1 MHAKGKIPSLESL
14 EPFDSCLTIG
24 RILMP
29 NLSVDLTV
37 NAAIS
42 MMDRYRIAEA
52 LVHEHHARMEYPRE
66 DGNRRLL
73 ETVRGVPRLHPVW
86 VIEPPRTPGRAA
98 AEDLVAEMLSAGV
111 KAARLPMKQ
120 IPPFVWLWDDL
131 CSALEAHAVPAFLD
145 FGAFSTC
152 GSLTDTDVDGVR
164 DLALAHPGLSLILSH
179 VMGGLGVHPG
189 VMHLMHRVDNLFMD
203 IGGILEF
210 WRVMAHEVGPHR
222 ILFATGTPFTDPGI
236 LIANIQY
243 MIGFSAEEKKL
254 MYGDNLR
261 RLLKAVK
268 TA

>member
-1 MHAKGKIPSLESL
+1 MRAKGQIPSLESL
-14 EPFDSCLTIG
+14 GPFDSCLTIG

-29 NLSVDLTV
+29 NVSVELTAKTV
-37 NAAIS
+37 IK

-73 ETVRGVPRLHPVW
+73 ETVRGQPRLHPVW

-98 AEDLVAEMLSAGV
+98 AEKLVAEMLSAGV

-120 IPPFVWLWDDL
+120 IPPFVWLWNDL
-131 CSALEAHAVPAFLD
+131 CAVLEAHAVPVFLD

-152 GSLTDTDVDGVR
+152 GSLTDTDVNGVR
-164 DLALAHPGLSLILSH
+164 DLALAHPNLPMVLSH

-189 VMHLMHRVDNLFMD
+189 ILHLMRRVDNLYMD
-203 IGGILEF
+203 VTGLLEY
-210 WRVMAHEVGPHR
+210 WRIMAHEVGPHR

-236 LIANIQY
+236 LVANIQY

-254 MYGDNLR
+254 MYSDNLR
-261 RLLKAVK
+261 RLLGRVK
-268 TA
+268 

>member
-1 MHAKGKIPSLESL
+1 MRAKGKNPSLESL

-29 NLSVDLTV
+29 DASVELTAKTV
-37 NAAIS
+37 IK
-42 MMDRYRIAEA
+42 MMDRYLIAEA

-189 VMHLMHRVDNLFMD
+189 VMHLMRRVDNLFMD

-222 ILFATGTPFTDPGI
+222 ILFATGAPFTDPGI